1 MRLPEVEQLLTGQ
14 ALDDG
19 IISAAAAR
27 AAQLVQPVG
36 DFRGS
41 AEYRRA
47 MVAVLSERALHE
59 AWVRAA

>member
-1 MRLPEVEQLLTGQ
+1 LLTGQ
-14 ALDDG
+14 ALDEDT
-19 IISAAAAR
+19 ISAAAAR
-27 AAQLVQPVG
+27 AAQLVQPIG